1 MKKAFI
7 YISVTIISWST
18 VASAFKIALRH
29 LSFYELLFI
38 ASFTAFIFFLVA
50 MSIGNKWHNL
60 KSLTK
65 KDWLISILSGFLN
78 PAAYY
83 LILFKS
89 YELLPA
95 QIAQPINYT
104 WPLVLSVFIA
114 FFSRQRIPAI
124 KFIGMFISFAGVV
137 LISFGPKQL
146 SGISFS
152 LPGILL
158 AFFSAF
164 VWATYWLIN
173 NMRRKLDSVTGMFLN
188 FLFGCFWLLLIA
200 PFMDINFAS
209 FDGVLTGILNSEF
222 TGNVAGVLAGVY
234 SGLFEMAIPFILF
247 GMALKTT
254 QNPVLINHL
263 CFLSPFLS
271 LFLINI
277 ILGESIYPSTYIGL
291 SLIISGI
298 LFNEYFKIN
307 ASKKRLSNNYN

>member
-1 MKKAFI
+1 MKKALL
-7 YISVTIISWST
+7 YISITIISWST

-29 LSFYELLFI
+29 LSFYELLLI
-38 ASFTAFIFFLVA
+38 ASFTAFIFFLTA
-50 MSIGNKWHNL
+50 MAIGNKWHNL
-60 KSLTK
+60 RGLTK
-65 KDWLISILSGFLN
+65 KDWLISALSGFLN

-114 FFSRQRIPAI
+114 VFSRRSIPAI
-124 KFIGMFISFAGVV
+124 KFIGMFVSFIGVV
-137 LISFGPKQL
+137 LISFGPNHL
-146 SGISFS
+146 SGIAFS
-152 LPGILL
+152 LTGIVL

-164 VWATYWLIN
+164 IWATYWLIN
-173 NMRRKLDSVTGMFLN
+173 NMRRKLDSVSGMFLN
-188 FLFGCFWLLLIA
+188 FLFGFFWLMLIA
-200 PFMDINFAS
+200 PFMNINFES
-209 FDGVLTGILNSEF
+209 FDGVTAGI
-222 TGNVAGVLAGVY
+222 Y

-254 QNPVLINHL
+254 DNPALINHL

-277 ILGESIYPSTYIGL
+277 ILGENIYLSTYIGL
-291 SLIISGI
+291 TLIVSGI
-298 LFNEYFKIN
+298 LFNEYFKLS
-307 ASKKRLSNNYN
+307 APKKRLTDNFN